1 MNETVGILYS
11 KSNHSFSGSILSPYQ
26 PCQWWVP
33 PVCLW
38 GRGRAFSELSL
49 SGSGAGLGNDSRTE
63 PFSSDETTSGLGYT
77 RTPVRGESRV
87 VSTTITTTEKSR
99 QKRLV
104 WRWESKWKKVM
115 DWVMLK
121 WREKNMLTVCHQPDH
136 RRPRRTLLH
145 WGRPGRELRRS
156 SWGRHTGH
164 AGTQTHWW
172 ATSHPHTPGDD
183 KQGQIVRVCLCV
195 L

>member
-121 WREKNMLTVCHQPDH
+121 WREKKCWRCVTNLITEDH
-136 RRPRRTLLH
+136 VVLCSTEEDQVESYVDHPEVGTQ
-145 WGRPGRELRRS
+145 GMQVPK
-156 SWGRHTGH
+156 HTG
-164 AGTQTHWW
+164 GQPVTH
-172 ATSHPHTPGDD
+172 THLEMTNR
-183 KQGQIVRVCLCV
+183 VR
-195 L
+195 